1 MSRIDRIQRA
11 VPAPR
16 ASRTDTDRAR
26 EARPAGASNL
36 PVPIDPVTPPRTF
49 RDERPRGYA
58 EFAAQI
64 IGQGG
69 ERRGLRAGPSL
80 MDAARDAYNRTEWS
94 GRYDR
99 RARKGGTTRED
110 I

>member
-11 VPAPR
+11 VSARR
-16 ASRTDTDRAR
+16 ASKTENDRPD
-26 EARPAGASNL
+26 EADSVGTSNL
-36 PVPIDPVTPPRTF
+36 PVPISAAAPPRSF
-49 RDERPRGYA
+49 REERPRGYA

-80 MDAARDAYNRTEWS
+80 LERARQAYNRAEWS
-94 GRYDR
+94 GSADR
-99 RARKGGTTRED
+99 RARTGRTASED

>member
-11 VPAPR
+11 VSARR
-16 ASRTDTDRAR
+16 ASKAQTDRAE
-26 EARPAGASNL
+26 EARAVGASNL
-36 PVPIDPVTPPRTF
+36 PVPVEPIDPPRSF

-80 MDAARDAYNRTEWS
+80 MDQARDAYNRTEWS

-99 RARKGGTTRED
+99 RARKGRTASED